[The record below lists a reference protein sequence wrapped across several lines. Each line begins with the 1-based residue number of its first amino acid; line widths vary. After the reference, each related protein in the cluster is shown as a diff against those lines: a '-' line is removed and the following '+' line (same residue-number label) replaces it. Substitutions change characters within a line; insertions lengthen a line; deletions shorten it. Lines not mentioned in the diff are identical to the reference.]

1 VTRHS
6 RPTSKSP
13 GRNFAR
19 AGFSFMMPVIHT
31 GNHRLYIYGHSAVT
45 GIGRVVAIPFIVSA
59 AEAPESEGVTPI
71 ITSWVLP

>member
-1 VTRHS
+1 
-6 RPTSKSP
+6 
-13 GRNFAR
+13 
-19 AGFSFMMPVIHT
+19 MPVIHT